1 MLLLENLLT
10 DVEVRVLG
18 ALLEKETT
26 TPEYYPLSLNA
37 LVNACNQKSN
47 REPAMELDQS
57 AVRDA
62 LNSLGERGLA
72 GPARC
77 DGRVEK
83 FEHYLQDAFNSGRRE
98 TAVLCVLLLRGPQ
111 TAGELRGRTERMFRF
126 EELSDVQSTLQR
138 MSELDPPLV
147 KVLPRAPGTKEAR
160 YVQLFGIDEPV
171 ADAPTQ
177 GVNARGSIAALETEV
192 RKMAAE
198 LAEIRDEFARFRRQ
212 FE

>member
-62 LNSLGERGLA
+62 LNSLGERGLG

-83 FEHYLQDAFNSGRRE
+83 FEHYLQDAFNLGRRE

-138 MSELDPPLV
+138 MCELDPPLV

-160 YVQLFGIDEPV
+160 YVQL
-171 ADAPTQ
+171 
-177 GVNARGSIAALETEV
+177 
-192 RKMAAE
+192 
-198 LAEIRDEFARFRRQ
+198 
-212 FE
+212 